1 MAEVTLHVGG
11 HAYKVA
17 CRDGEEDHL
26 RRLAAFVD
34 GKIVEARTAVGDLSE
49 VRQLLLAAL
58 LLADEQIDAQTRN
71 DAAAPELSNAYA
83 ETFENIANR
92 IEALANALEN
102 SQRPPYIP

>member
-34 GKIVEARTAVGDLSE
+34 GKIVEARSAVGDLSE

-58 LLADEQIDAQTRN
+58 LLADEQIDAQNRT
-71 DAAAPELSNAYA
+71 DTAPDISTAYA
-83 ETFENIANR
+83 ETFESIANR

-102 SQRPPYIP
+102 SHRPPYIP

>member
-34 GKIVEARTAVGDLSE
+34 GKIVEARSAVGDLSE

-58 LLADEQIDAQTRN
+58 LLADEQIDAQNRT
-71 DAAAPELSNAYA
+71 DTAPDISSAYA
-83 ETFENIANR
+83 ETFESIANR

-102 SQRPPYIP
+102 SHRPPYIP

>member
-34 GKIVEARTAVGDLSE
+34 GKISEARSAVGDLGE

-58 LLADEQIDAQTRN
+58 LLADEQIDAQSRTT
-71 DAAAPELSNAYA
+71 AVAPELPSAYA
-83 ETFENIANR
+83 ETFESIADR

-102 SQRPPYIP
+102 SQRASYIS

>member
-17 CRDGEEDHL
+17 CRDGEEEHL

-34 GKIVEARTAVGDLSE
+34 GKIVEARSAVGDLSE

-58 LLADEQIDAQTRN
+58 LLADEQIDAQNRT
-71 DAAAPELSNAYA
+71 DAAPDISSAYA
-83 ETFENIANR
+83 ETFESIANR

-102 SQRPPYIP
+102 SHRPPYIP